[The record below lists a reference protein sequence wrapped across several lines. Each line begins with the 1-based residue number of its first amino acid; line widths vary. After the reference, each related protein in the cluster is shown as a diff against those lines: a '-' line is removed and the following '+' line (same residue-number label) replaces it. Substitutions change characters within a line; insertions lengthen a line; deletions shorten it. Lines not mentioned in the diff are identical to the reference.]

1 MLEFAVRPCNMLNQQ
16 LRTDQWIPVAMAL
29 DSDDK
34 NSKIEYLE
42 SEQTDRESSPSKFNI
57 VTYPVDYT
65 LEILY
70 NKLERNEIQTPNFQR
85 NFVWTQNQ
93 SSKLIESFLL
103 NLPVPA
109 IFLYN
114 EPKTSNYLIL
124 DGQQR
129 LKSIHYYIK
138 GVFDQES
145 SNDGGAFHLT
155 GLAKDSQYNNL
166 AYSDLSATDQQ
177 FLSNSVLRGYI
188 VKQLESYDDLSKYYI
203 FERLNTGGTSLEN
216 QEIRDCTYFGKF
228 SIMLSEM
235 NHGSKWRSIFGTNNL
250 DKRKRDIE
258 LILRFLALRD
268 FSDYSP
274 SMKDYLSNFMKRY
287 QNADQEQ
294 LSQFSLIFEKT
305 CNSIVAHLGE
315 KPFHGSSIS
324 RLNVA
329 LLDAVMVAFSNHTE
343 SIPKDIKGRFGILLD
358 NKDFID
364 GTRLHTTDRQTVLAR
379 FNLAEEILFSN

>member
-1 MLEFAVRPCNMLNQQ
+1 MLNQQ
-16 LRTDQWIPVAMAL
+16 LRTDQRIPTAMAL

-34 NSKIEYLE
+34 NSTIEYLE
-42 SEQTDRESSPSKFNI
+42 SEKIDRESSPAKFNI
-57 VTYPVDYT
+57 ITYPVDYT

-138 GVFDQES
+138 GVFDQEN
-145 SNDGGAFHLT
+145 SNDGGAFRLT
-155 GLAKDSQYNNL
+155 GLAKDSQYNSL
-166 AYSDLSATDQQ
+166 AYSDLSVTDQQ

-235 NHGSKWRSIFGTNNL
+235 NHESKWRSIFGTNNL

-268 FSDYSP
+268 FTAYSP

-294 LSQFSLIFEKT
+294 LSQFNLIFEKT
-305 CNSIVAHLGE
+305 CNFVVEHLGE
-315 KPFHGSSIS
+315 KPFHGGSKQSS

-329 LLDAVMVAFSNHTE
+329 MLDAVMVAFSNHTE
-343 SIPKDIKGRFGILLD
+343 DIPNDIRGRYSTLLD
-358 NKDFID
+358 TKEFID
-364 GTRLHTTDRQTVLAR
+364 GTRLHTTDRQTVITR
-379 FNLAEEILFSN
+379 FNLAEQILFSN

>member
-1 MLEFAVRPCNMLNQQ
+1 ME
-16 LRTDQWIPVAMAL
+16 L
-29 DSDDK
+29 DSAER
-34 NSKIEYLE
+34 SSTIEYLE
-42 SEQTDRESSPSKFNI
+42 SEKIDRESSPSKFNI
-57 VTYPVDYT
+57 ATFPVDYT

-114 EPKTSNYLIL
+114 EPKTQNYLIL

-138 GVFDQES
+138 GVFDQEN
-145 SNDGGAFHLT
+145 SNDGETFRLT
-155 GLAKDSQYNNL
+155 GLAKDSQYYDL
-166 AYSDLSATDQQ
+166 AYSDLPLTDQQ
-177 FLSNSVLRGYI
+177 FLSNSILRAYI
-188 VKQLESYDDLSKYYI
+188 VKQLTSNDDLSKYYI

-216 QEIRDCTYFGKF
+216 QEIRDCTYFGTF
-228 SIMLSEM
+228 SIMLDKM
-235 NHGSKWRSIFGTNNL
+235 NHESKWRLIFGTNNL

-258 LILRFLALRD
+258 LILRFLALRNY
-268 FSDYSP
+268 SDYSP
-274 SMKDYLSNFMKRY
+274 SMKDYLSKFMKRY
-287 QNADQEQ
+287 QNADKDQ
-294 LSQFSLIFEKT
+294 LNQFNSIFSET
-305 CNSIVAHLGE
+305 CNFIVAHLGDQ
-315 KPFHGSSIS
+315 PFHRRSKQVS

-343 SIPKDIKGRFGILLD
+343 NIPKDINDRFNALL
-358 NKDFID
+358 NNNEFIN
-364 GTRLHTTDRQTVLAR
+364 GTRLHTTDRQTVISR
-379 FNLAEEILFSN
+379 FNLADEILFSG

>member
-1 MLEFAVRPCNMLNQQ
+1 ME
-16 LRTDQWIPVAMAL
+16 L
-29 DSDDK
+29 DSAEK
-34 NSKIEYLE
+34 NSTIEYLE
-42 SEQTDRESSPSKFNI
+42 SEQIDRESSPSKFNI

-114 EPKTSNYLIL
+114 EPKTQNYLIL

-138 GVFDQES
+138 GVFDQEH
-145 SNDGGAFHLT
+145 SNDGGPFRLT
-155 GLAKDSQYNNL
+155 GLAKDSQYYNL
-166 AYSDLSATDQQ
+166 AYSNLPATDQQ
-177 FLSNSVLRGYI
+177 FLSNSVLRAYI
-188 VKQLESYDDLSKYYI
+188 VKQLASTDDLSKYYI

-228 SIMLSEM
+228 SVLLDEM
-235 NHGSKWRSIFGTNNL
+235 NHDSKWRSIFGTNNL

-258 LILRFLALRD
+258 LILRFLALRNY
-268 FSDYSP
+268 SDYSP
-274 SMKDYLSNFMKRY
+274 SMKDYLSKFMKRY
-287 QNADQEQ
+287 QNANQDQ
-294 LSQFSLIFEKT
+294 LNQFNSVFKET
-305 CNSIVAHLGE
+305 CNFIVLHLGDQ
-315 KPFHGSSIS
+315 PFHGPSKQFS

-329 LLDAVMVAFSNHTE
+329 LLDAVMVAFSNHTD
-343 SIPKDIKGRFGILLD
+343 SIPKDITARFSTLL
-358 NKDFID
+358 NNNEFID
-364 GTRLHTTDRQTVLAR
+364 STRLHTTDRQTVISR
-379 FNLAEEILFSN
+379 FDLAEEILFSG